1 MQYKLVIKA
10 DALEDMAEAI
20 RFYEGQ
26 APGLGQLFLDELNF
40 YFDKIETTPTHY
52 GFSDEVAGK
61 IFRDVLMRK
70 FPFKLFFE
78 LSGYEVTVYA
88 VIHAQRAPDFIKRRI
103 EKR

>member
-20 RFYEGQ
+20 RYYEEQ
-26 APGLGQLFLDELNF
+26 APGLGQLFLDELIY

-70 FPFKLFFE
+70 FPYKLFFE
-78 LSGYEVTVYA
+78 LAGNEVTIYA
-88 VIHAQRAPDFIKRRI
+88 VIHAQRDPDFIKMRA